1 METGRE
7 GALHT
12 RSLMREVN
20 ERAVQRFQL
29 AGHDEIDLFCECGD
43 VACFETATLTPSR
56 YRELCASGAF
66 LVAPGHRTL
75 VVGERRDRL
84 PRLSPASRGTELLY
98 DVCSQP
104 DGSNSRSA
112 HSGQKTKSS
121 SSGSSSSG
129 SSSSGAR

>member
-20 ERAVQRFQL
+20 ERAVQRFQM
-29 AGHDEIDLFCECGD
+29 AGDDEIDLFCECGD

-66 LVAPGHRTL
+66 LVAPGHRAL

-84 PRLSPASRGTELLY
+84 PRLSPVSSGTELVY

-104 DGSNSRSA
+104 DGPNSRSA
-112 HSGQKTKSS
+112 HSGQNMKVSPSGS
-121 SSGSSSSG
+121 SSGS
-129 SSSSGAR
+129 GAM

>member
-7 GALHT
+7 GALYT

-20 ERAVQRFQL
+20 DRAVQRFQL
-29 AGHDEIDLFCECGD
+29 AGDDEIELFCECGD

-56 YRELCASGAF
+56 YRELCASGTF
-66 LVAPGHRTL
+66 LVAPAHRAL

-84 PRLSPASRGTELLY
+84 PRLSPASSGTELPY
-98 DVCSQP
+98 DVSSQP

-112 HSGQKTKSS
+112 HSGQKAKSS
-121 SSGSSSSG
+121 SSGSSSL
-129 SSSSGAR
+129 GAR